1 MKVILTTDVDTVG
14 YMGEIKDVKRGL
26 ARNFLL
32 PRKMAV
38 EATPGNV
45 KVWEKKKHIIQK
57 HQIERKEQAVELA
70 NRLNDVVCNIKVKV
84 GEEGKLFGS
93 VTSQNI
99 SDALEELGFKI
110 SKKDLVMN
118 SSIKETGSYDVTVKV
133 HQDVNATIKVKV
145 LDEEAPEESD
155 KGSDVTAEQDYPG

>member
-1 MKVILTTDVDTVG
+1 MKVILTTDVDSVG

-38 EATPGNV
+38 EATSGNI

-70 NRLNDVVCNIKVKV
+70 NKLNAVVCNIKVKV

-110 SKKDLVMN
+110 SKKDLVMG
-118 SSIKETGSYDVTVKV
+118 SSIKETGNYDVTVKV
-133 HQDVNATIKVKV
+133 HQDVTATIKVNV
-145 LDEEAPEESD
+145 LDEEGPEESD
-155 KGSDVTAEQDYPG
+155 QDQTTDVTDSVSE